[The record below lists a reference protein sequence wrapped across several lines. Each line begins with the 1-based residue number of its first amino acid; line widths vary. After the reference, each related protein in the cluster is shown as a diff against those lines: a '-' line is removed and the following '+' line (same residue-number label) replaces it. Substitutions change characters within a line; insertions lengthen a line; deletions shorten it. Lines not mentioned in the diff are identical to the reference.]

1 MSRRHRA
8 PKRKIEPDFKYNSTL
23 ISKLIN
29 CIMLHG
35 KKTLATR
42 IVYDALDMFAKKVN
56 EENPLVAFEEAM
68 EKAMPSLEVK
78 SRRIGGTTYQVPV
91 EISPERRLSLTM
103 GWIIGF
109 SRAKA
114 GKSMTE
120 GLAMEL
126 ADIYNNQGSTIK
138 KKEDTHKMAEA
149 NKAFAH
155 YKW

>member
-8 PKRKIEPDFKYNSTL
+8 QKRKIEPDFKYKSIL

-42 IVYDALDMFAKKVN
+42 IVYDALELFGKKVHAD
-56 EENPLVAFEEAM
+56 NPLIAFEEVM

-78 SRRIGGTTYQVPV
+78 SRRIGGATYQVPV
-91 EISPERRLSLTM
+91 EISPERRTALAM
-103 GWIIGF
+103 GWIIGYA
-109 SRAKA
+109 RAKA
-114 GKSMTE
+114 GKSMTD
-120 GLAMEL
+120 GLAAEL
-126 ADIYNNQGSTIK
+126 IDIFNEQGQTIK
-138 KKEDTHKMAEA
+138 KKDDTHKMAEA